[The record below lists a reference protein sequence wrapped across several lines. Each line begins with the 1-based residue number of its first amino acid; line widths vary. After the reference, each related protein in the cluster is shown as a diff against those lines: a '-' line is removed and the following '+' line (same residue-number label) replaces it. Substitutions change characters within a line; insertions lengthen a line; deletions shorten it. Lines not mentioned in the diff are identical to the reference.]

1 MIYYKQKT
9 KIMKKILFAMMVL
22 TISFGAIAQ
31 SDGRQ
36 GNRLGKEKIAELN
49 LTNEQKEKMKA
60 EKEILKKK
68 LEELRGNTGMSAEDM
83 KKNRLEI
90 MKSHKETMKAILTPE
105 QQDQVKEMK
114 KEMKDEG
121 GKVRGEGRGEGR
133 GQKMKD
139 NFEEIKQDLNLSAD
153 QSAKMKT
160 LNEELKNNMQK
171 IRDNTSLTQEQK
183 KEQVKALMSSHKTS
197 VDAILTAEQKTKLDA
212 IRKEKGGRK
221 GRN

>member
-1 MIYYKQKT
+1 
-9 KIMKKILFAMMVL
+9 MKKILFAMMVW

-31 SDGRQ
+31 SEGRH

-49 LTNEQKEKMKA
+49 LTNEQKEKIKA
-60 EKEILKKK
+60 EKEVLKKK

-83 KKNRLEI
+83 KNNRVEI
-90 MKSHKETMKAILTPE
+90 MKTHKEAMKAILTPE

-114 KEMKDEG
+114 KEMKVEG
-121 GKVRGEGRGEGR
+121 GKVRGEGRG
-133 GQKMKD
+133 QKMKE

-160 LNEELKNNMQK
+160 LNGELKTNMQK

-197 VDAILTAEQKTKLDA
+197 VDAILTAEQKSKLDA

>member
-1 MIYYKQKT
+1 
-9 KIMKKILFAMMVL
+9 MKKILFAMMVL
-22 TISFGAIAQ
+22 TISFGALAQ
-31 SDGRQ
+31 SEGRHD
-36 GNRLGKEKIAELN
+36 NRLGKEKIAELN
-49 LTNEQKEKMKA
+49 LTNEQKEKIKA
-60 EKEILKKK
+60 EKEVLKKK

-83 KKNRLEI
+83 KNNRVEI
-90 MKSHKETMKAILTPE
+90 MKTHKEAMKAILTPE

-114 KEMKDEG
+114 KEMKVEG
-121 GKVRGEGRGEGR
+121 GKVRGEGK

-160 LNEELKNNMQK
+160 LNEELKTNMLK
-171 IRDNTSLTQEQK
+171 IRDNTSLTREQK

-212 IRKEKGGRK
+212 IRKEKGGRSR
-221 GRN
+221 RN